1 MQNIISTGSQYKII
15 IEMFHVLFCTKSS
28 KAGMHFTRVVDL
40 SSDYP
45 CFECLGGRPGGIP
58 GLVETVLDR
67 ATVTCS
73 SLIQA
78 GAYDSVSIR
87 TPRCYWSAVATWGRR
102 AADCQPLKKTHWD
115 GPVHGARE
123 APKAL

>member
-28 KAGMHFTRVVDL
+28 KAGMYFTRVVDL

-45 CFECLGGRPGGIP
+45 CFECPGGGL
-58 GLVETVLDR
+58 GLVATVLDR
-67 ATVTCS
+67 AVVTCP

-87 TPRCYWSAVATWGRR
+87 TPRCYWSAVHTWGRK
-102 AADCQPLKKTHWD
+102 AADCQPLKEMHWD
-115 GPVHGARE
+115 GPEGAGGARE